1 MQTYG
6 MKIDLLTNATVV
18 EIAVQFVE
26 RYRSNRPLN
35 SMPQILKVGSE
46 DNIAVLY
53 SNDNVA
59 KSR

>member
-1 MQTYG
+1 MQAYS
-6 MKIDLLTNATVV
+6 MKIDLLTNATVM
-18 EIAVQFVE
+18 ERAMQFVE
-26 RYRSNRPLN
+26 RYRSNRPLS

-46 DNIAVLY
+46 NNTAVLY